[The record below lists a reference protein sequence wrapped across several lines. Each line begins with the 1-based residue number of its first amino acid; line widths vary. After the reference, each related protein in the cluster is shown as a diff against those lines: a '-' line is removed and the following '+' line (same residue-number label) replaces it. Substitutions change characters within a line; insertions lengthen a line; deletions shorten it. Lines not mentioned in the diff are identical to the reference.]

1 MIAEE
6 DMVITISH
14 RGFIKRFPVSGYR
27 RQNRGG
33 RGSTGATTR
42 DEDFIEHMFIAS
54 THQYILFFTD
64 KGRCYWLKVHE
75 IPQAGKASRG
85 RPIVNLIDIEK
96 NENIQTFV
104 SVKNFNEGGNIIV
117 ATRNGIVKKT
127 ELAAFSRPRRGGIVA
142 VNIKENDQL
151 IEASISS
158 GNNDVILVTHRGYS
172 IRFNENEVREMG
184 RVAAGVK
191 GISLRKEDSVIGMVV
206 VKREDTLLTIAE
218 KGIGKR
224 SKVSDYR
231 TQGRGGKGIIAMKVN
246 EKTGY
251 LISVLEV
258 VDNEDIIMITEKGV
272 AIRQHIGKISVTG
285 RNTQGVKLIRL
296 DEDDR
301 IGDVAKIVA
310 GSDEDEV
317 E

>member
-1 MIAEE
+1 
-6 DMVITISH
+6 
-14 RGFIKRFPVSGYR
+14 
-27 RQNRGG
+27 
-33 RGSTGATTR
+33 
-42 DEDFIEHMFIAS
+42 
-54 THQYILFFTD
+54 
-64 KGRCYWLKVHE
+64 
-75 IPQAGKASRG
+75 
-85 RPIVNLIDIEK
+85 
-96 NENIQTFV
+96 
-104 SVKNFNEGGNIIV
+104 
-117 ATRNGIVKKT
+117 
-127 ELAAFSRPRRGGIVA
+127 
-142 VNIKENDQL
+142 
-151 IEASISS
+151 
-158 GNNDVILVTHRGYS
+158 
-172 IRFNENEVREMG
+172 MG

-191 GISLRKEDSVIGMVV
+191 GISLRKEDAVIGMVV

-231 TQGRGGKGIIAMKVN
+231 TQSRGGKGIIAMKLN

-310 GSDEDEV
+310 GSDEDET